1 MRDPSDPEGVLKH
14 YLLFYDVG
22 RDYVEKRAAFRS
34 VHLEK
39 AWQAHERG
47 ELVLG
52 GALSDPVDGAVLLF
66 KGDSPQAAEAFARAD
81 PYVTNGLV
89 ARWRVREWATVVGE
103 GAASPIRR

>member
-1 MRDPSDPEGVLKH
+1 LKH

-22 RDYVEKRAAFRS
+22 GDYLEKRTAFRS
-34 VHLEK
+34 VHLQK

-52 GALSDPVDGAVLLF
+52 GALSEPVDGAVLLF
-66 KGDSPQAAEAFARAD
+66 KGDSPEAAEEFARTD

-89 ARWRVREWATVVGE
+89 ARWRVREWTTVVGD
-103 GAASPIRR
+103 GATNPIRP